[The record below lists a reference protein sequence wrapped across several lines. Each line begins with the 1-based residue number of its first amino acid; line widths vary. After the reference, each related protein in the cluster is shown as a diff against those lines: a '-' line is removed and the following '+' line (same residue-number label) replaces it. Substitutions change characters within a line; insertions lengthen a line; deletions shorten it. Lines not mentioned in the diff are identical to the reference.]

1 MRREHDLAVAYLT
14 GRIHRRDLIRLAA
27 ATGASLPLTALLIA
41 CGGGSSPTATP
52 AATTAAGATAAKPT
66 AAANTTGSATT
77 AAGSI
82 PAATSGPV
90 VTGATV
96 APQSGATAQASGGAP
111 KSGGTLTWSYPVS
124 VADTLNQHISNH
136 TVSRMVA
143 RHVLDCLTAVDP
155 KTGEIK
161 PWLAKS
167 WEISPDGLQYTF
179 RLRDGVKFHD
189 GASFNAAAVKANFDL
204 TMDPQ
209 TKHAFAYQALGG
221 DKYDKTDA
229 VDDMT
234 VKVTFKKA
242 HAAFLAYLS
251 DGGMGIDSPDAL
263 KKYGADYGIKA
274 LVGTGPFKFVEW
286 VKNDHV
292 NLDRNPDY
300 QWGPPT
306 AKHQGPAY
314 LDKLRYR
321 DIMENAT
328 RAAALASGDVQA
340 ATLSEVLVAQFQGSK
355 DVQILTVPKAG
366 TTRMYLMNTAKAPT
380 DDLQVRQ
387 AINMAV
393 DKAGLIKLPAWSGI
407 GKPGLAPLPSNMVP
421 NGDLSSLKQ
430 YDLPFDAA
438 KASALLDSAGW
449 AMGSGNIRAKGGQQ
463 LTLDMVAQAS
473 DLPFIEPLGGM
484 LSKVGIKMNIR
495 SGDFNF
501 WIDTVGKKEFTIT
514 LFSDSGY
521 DSAGLMEEFFYS
533 KAPYNSW
540 GVNDP
545 ALDTLLEAAVNAP
558 TRDDIWKNML
568 PAMGMVMQKAV
579 GVMAWEQLY
588 VYGARSNVQEVGFN
602 EIGFPYFYDTWLK

>member
-1 MRREHDLAVAYLT
+1 MPSATAAPATRATTGTTAAVTTAPM
-14 GRIHRRDLIRLAA
+14 
-27 ATGASLPLTALLIA
+27 TGAS
-41 CGGGSSPTATP
+41 
-52 AATTAAGATAAKPT
+52 
-66 AAANTTGSATT
+66 AAASAAPAGTT
-77 AAGSI
+77 
-82 PAATSGPV
+82 GPV

-96 APQSGATAQASGGAP
+96 ASQPGTAMQPSAGMP
-111 KSGGTLTWSYPVS
+111 KSGGTLVWSYPVS
-124 VADTLNQHISNH
+124 VADTLNQHVSNH
-136 TVSRMVA
+136 TQSRMVA

-167 WEISPDGLQYTF
+167 WDISPDGLVYTF
-179 RLRDGVKFHD
+179 TLREGVKFHD
-189 GASFNAAAVKANFDL
+189 GTPFNAAAVKANFDL
-204 TMDPQ
+204 SMDPM

-221 DKYDKTDA
+221 NKYDKTEV
-229 VDDMT
+229 VDNMT
-234 VKVTFKKA
+234 VKVTFKQA

-251 DGGMGIDSPDAL
+251 DGGTGIDSPDAL

-292 NLDRNPDY
+292 SMERNPDY
-300 QWGPPT
+300 QWGPPI

-314 LDKLRYR
+314 LDKLMYR

-328 RAAALASGDVQA
+328 RAAALSSGDVQA
-340 ATLSEVLVAQFQGSK
+340 ATLSEVLVAQFMGAK

-366 TTRMYLMNTAKAPT
+366 TTRMFLMNTAKAPT
-380 DDLQVRQ
+380 DDLKVRQ

-430 YDLPFDAA
+430 YDIPYDPAGAA
-438 KASALLDSAGW
+438 KLLDEAGW
-449 AMGSGNIRAKGGQQ
+449 TMGAGGMRMKGGQP
-463 LTLDMVAQAS
+463 LVLDMVCQAV
-473 DLPFIEPLGGM
+473 DLPFIQPLDGL
-484 LSKVGIKMNIR
+484 LSKIGAKLNIR

-501 WIDTVGKKEFTIT
+501 WIDTVGKKEFVIT

-521 DSAGLMEEFFYS
+521 DGAGLVEEFFYS

-545 ALDTLLEAAVNAP
+545 MLDTLIEAAVNAP
-558 TRDDIWKNML
+558 TRDAIWKNLL

-588 VYGARSNVQEVGFN
+588 VYGARTNVQDITFN
-602 EIGFPYFYDTWLK
+602 EIGFPYFYDTWMK

>member
-1 MRREHDLAVAYLT
+1 MSRERELAGAYLA
-14 GRIHRRDLIRLAA
+14 GRIHRRDLIRV
-27 ATGASLPLTALLIA
+27 ATAMGASLPLTTLLIA
-41 CGGGSSPTATP
+41 CGGNAAPTAT
-52 AATTAAGATAAKPT
+52 AAVTAAKPT
-66 AAANTTGSATT
+66 VVSSVTSAATAVVGSA
-77 AAGSI
+77 
-82 PAATSGPV
+82 PAATTGPV
-90 VTGATV
+90 VTGATT
-96 APQSGATAQASGGAP
+96 APQSGAATQTSSGAP
-111 KSGGTLTWSYPVS
+111 KSGGTLVWSYPVS
-124 VADTLNQHISNH
+124 VADTLNQHTSNF
-136 TVSRMVA
+136 TPSRMIA

-167 WEISPDGLQYTF
+167 WEISSDGLQYTF
-179 RLRDGVKFHD
+179 HLRDGVKFHD
-189 GASFNAAAVKANFDL
+189 GTPFNAAAVKANFAL
-204 TMDPQ
+204 SMDPQ

-221 DKYDKTDA
+221 DKYGTTET

-251 DGGMGIDSPDAL
+251 DGGTGIDSPDAL

-286 VKNDHV
+286 VKGDHV
-292 NLDRNPDY
+292 TMTRNPDY
-300 QWGPPT
+300 QWGAPIF
-306 AKHQGPAY
+306 KHQGPAY
-314 LDKLRYR
+314 LDKLTFR
-321 DIMENAT
+321 DIAENAT

-380 DDLQVRQ
+380 DDIQVRQ

-407 GKPGLAPLPSNMVP
+407 GKPGVAPLPSNMVP

-430 YDLPFDAA
+430 YDIPFDAA
-438 KASALLDSAGW
+438 KANALLDSAGW

-545 ALDTLLEAAVNAP
+545 ALDTLIEAAVNAP
-558 TRDDIWKNML
+558 TRDDIWKNL
-568 PAMGMVMQKAV
+568 FPAMGMVMQKAV

-588 VYGARSNVQEVGFN
+588 VYGARSNVQDVGFN

>member
-1 MRREHDLAVAYLT
+1 MSRERELAGAYLA
-14 GRIHRRDLIRLAA
+14 GRIHRRDLIRVAA
-27 ATGASLPLTALLIA
+27 AMGASLPLTTLLIA
-41 CGGGSSPTATP
+41 CGGNAAPTATAAVVTAKPTVGSNATSVATTVVGSAP
-52 AATTAAGATAAKPT
+52 AATT
-66 AAANTTGSATT
+66 
-77 AAGSI
+77 
-82 PAATSGPV
+82 GPV
-90 VTGATV
+90 VTGATT
-96 APQSGATAQASGGAP
+96 AAQSGGATPASGGAP
-111 KSGGTLTWSYPVS
+111 KSGGTLIWSYPVS

-136 TVSRMVA
+136 TPSRMVA

-167 WEISPDGLQYTF
+167 WEVSADGLQYTF
-179 RLRDGVKFHD
+179 HLRDGVKFHD
-189 GASFNAAAVKANFDL
+189 GTPFNAAAVKANFDL

-209 TKHAFAYQALGG
+209 AKHAWAYQALGG
-221 DKYDKTDA
+221 DKYDKTETVDA
-229 VDDMT
+229 MT
-234 VKVTFKKA
+234 AKVTFKKA

-251 DGGMGIDSPDAL
+251 DGGTGIDSPDAL

-274 LVGTGPFKFVEW
+274 LVGTGPFTFVEW
-286 VKNDHV
+286 VKGDHV
-292 NLDRNPDY
+292 TMARNPDY
-300 QWGPPT
+300 QWGAPIF
-306 AKHQGPAY
+306 KHQGPAY
-314 LDKLRYR
+314 LDKITFR
-321 DIMENAT
+321 DIAENGT
-328 RAAALASGDVQA
+328 RAAALTSGDIQA
-340 ATLSEVLVAQFQGSK
+340 ATLSEALVAQFQGSK
-355 DVQILTVPKAG
+355 DVQIITVPKAG

-380 DDLQVRQ
+380 DDIQVRQ

-430 YDLPFDAA
+430 YDIPFDAA
-438 KASALLDSAGW
+438 KANALLDSAGW

-473 DLPFIEPLGGM
+473 DVPFIDPLGGM

-501 WIDTVGKKEFTIT
+501 WIDTVGKKDFTIT
-514 LFSDSGY
+514 LFSDSSY

-558 TRDDIWKNML
+558 TRDDIWKNL
-568 PAMGMVMQKAV
+568 FPAMGMVMQKAV

-588 VYGARSNVQEVGFN
+588 VYGARSNVQDAAFN

>member
-1 MRREHDLAVAYLT
+1 MSRERELAEAYLA
-14 GRIHRRDLIRLAA
+14 GRIHRRDLIRV
-27 ATGASLPLTALLIA
+27 ATAMGASLPLTTLLIA
-41 CGGGSSPTATP
+41 CGGNAAPTAT
-52 AATTAAGATAAKPT
+52 AAVTAAKPT
-66 AAANTTGSATT
+66 VGNSVTSAATTVVGSA
-77 AAGSI
+77 

-90 VTGATV
+90 VTGATI
-96 APQSGATAQASGGAP
+96 APQSGSATQASSGTP
-111 KSGGTLTWSYPVS
+111 KSGGTLIWSYPVS
-124 VADTLNQHISNH
+124 VADTLNQHTSNH
-136 TVSRMVA
+136 TPSRMVA

-167 WEISPDGLQYTF
+167 WEVSSDGLQYTF
-179 RLRDGVKFHD
+179 HLRDGVKFHD
-189 GASFNAAAVKANFDL
+189 GTPFNAAAVKANFDL

-209 TKHAFAYQALGG
+209 AKHAWAYQALGG
-221 DKYDKTDA
+221 DKYDKTETI
-229 VDDMT
+229 DDMT

-251 DGGMGIDSPDAL
+251 DGGTGIDSPDAL

-274 LVGTGPFKFVEW
+274 LVGTGPFTFVEW
-286 VKNDHV
+286 VKGDHITMT
-292 NLDRNPDY
+292 RNPDY
-300 QWGPPT
+300 QWGAPIF
-306 AKHQGPAY
+306 KHQGPAY
-314 LDKLRYR
+314 LDKITFR
-321 DIMENAT
+321 DIAENGT
-328 RAAALASGDVQA
+328 RAAALTSGDIQA
-340 ATLSEVLVAQFQGSK
+340 ATLSEALVAQFQGSK

-380 DDLQVRQ
+380 DDIQVRQ

-430 YDLPFDAA
+430 YDIPFDAA
-438 KASALLDSAGW
+438 KANALLDSAGW

-514 LFSDSGY
+514 LFSDSSY

-558 TRDDIWKNML
+558 TRDDIWKNL
-568 PAMGMVMQKAV
+568 FPAMGMVMQKAV

-588 VYGARSNVQEVGFN
+588 VYGARSNVQDAAFN